1 MVRISKKSIIFGL
14 LLVFLFSCSIPEYQD
29 ITRHNYDDL
38 DNFIN
43 SDFYSGNTYVSYPKH
58 KKLEYDYTKL
68 KNYTGYYK
76 VGNPYKINGKT
87 YYPKE
92 DKNYKEVGIASWY
105 GDDFHNKKTANG
117 EIYNMHDF
125 TCAHRTLPMPSLVR
139 ITNLQNGKNIVARV
153 NDRGPFAKDRIVDVS
168 KNIAKELDFYSQGT
182 TKVKIEFLE
191 KETKEMLEYL
201 GLNK

>member
-139 ITNLQNGKNIVARV
+139 ITNLQNGKSIVARV

-201 GLNK
+201 KIQ